1 MGQASRLPGGK
12 SEIRNSAWRV
22 GGWDSKLKTE
32 HGMKFALFW
41 HDAPG
46 TVRILQRGAKR
57 LMRIQTRLFL
67 GTAALVLAL
76 MGVQWWI
83 YSRQLRSI
91 EGDLGRV
98 ATTVGR
104 ELLSGDLNVFFDEI
118 DSDAEAHAAFTWVT
132 GDRIPATDEGTK
144 RRMEAPVVLVP
155 EGAKVEVR
163 HFVEKRIVT
172 AGEGSEPKTVVE
184 EEHKFEIGSEVGEKA
199 VESIGEDH
207 ERLVE
212 AFLGDPVRIKR
223 LTVAVEG
230 EAVDG
235 EKFLVVREHDRHL
248 RKIPIPVSPTVE
260 RVQATMKRSAAV
272 GGMLL
277 VVGLV
282 GSAVL
287 SRRLTR
293 PLRELVDGA
302 EALGHG
308 DLGVQVPV
316 SAVGEVGDLQR
327 SFNRMSERLA
337 ELETEREQW
346 QRREHL
352 AQLGDLSR
360 GLAHTLRN
368 PLHTLGL
375 AVEEL
380 AEGEGDRKNL
390 VATSRTQIRRI
401 DRWLR
406 SFLALGAGESAA
418 PEVVDLDDLV
428 RGVALESVQ
437 QGSVVEVESDGTGL
451 LAQVVPGAVRAA
463 LANLV
468 ENATEVSPAGEAVV
482 VGLERA
488 GDEAVIRVVDRGPG
502 LPEEV
507 RQRLFAP
514 HVTTKVGG
522 SGMGLFLAR
531 QLIEGMHGGRLEIAD
546 GDVGGTVAAVRLPLA
561 DSTGDE

>member
-1 MGQASRLPGGK
+1 
-12 SEIRNSAWRV
+12 
-22 GGWDSKLKTE
+22 
-32 HGMKFALFW
+32 
-41 HDAPG
+41 
-46 TVRILQRGAKR
+46 
-57 LMRIQTRLFL
+57 MRIQTRLFL

-76 MGVQWWI
+76 MGLQWWI

-104 ELLSGDLNVFFDEI
+104 EILSGDLNVFFDETG
-118 DSDAEAHAAFTWVT
+118 AEVEAHTGLAWVAAE
-132 GDRIPATDEGTK
+132 RIPATDEEMMM
-144 RRMEAPVVLVP
+144 RVNAPVVVVP
-155 EGAKVEVR
+155 EGAKVKVR
-163 HFVEKRIVT
+163 HFVEQRIVT
-172 AGEGSEPKTVVE
+172 EGEESESETVVDKRCEVKVGSETGE
-184 EEHKFEIGSEVGEKA
+184 ETGAVIGDGRER
-199 VESIGEDH
+199 
-207 ERLVE
+207 RLV
-212 AFLGDPVRIKR
+212 AFSDAPIRIKQ
-223 LTVAVEG
+223 LTIAVEG
-230 EAVDG
+230 TEDDG

-260 RVQATMKRSAAV
+260 RVRATMQRSAAV

-277 VVGLV
+277 VFGLV

-293 PLRELVDGA
+293 PLRELAEGA
-302 EALGHG
+302 EMLGHG

-337 ELETEREQW
+337 ELEAERDQW

-380 AEGEGDRKNL
+380 AEGVGNRTDL

-401 DRWLR
+401 DRWLK

-418 PEVVDLDDLV
+418 PEVVDLDELV
-428 RGVALESVQ
+428 RGVALESAQ
-437 QGSVVEVESDGTGL
+437 QGSAVRVENEGGDVRAL
-451 LAQVVPGAVRAA
+451 VVPGAVRAA

-468 ENATEVSPAGEAVV
+468 ENATEVSPADEVV
-482 VGLERA
+482 VVDLKRD

-507 RQRLFAP
+507 RRRLFAP

-531 QLIEGMHGGRLEIAD
+531 QLIEGMNGGRLEIED
-546 GDVGGTVAAVRLPLA
+546 GDGGGTVAAVRLPLA
-561 DSTGDE
+561 DETGGGETGGE